1 MLKTAH
7 DAEEFMRTGARVSP
21 SWPGGDLRGRI
32 RCSRLISRRS
42 RQNPLQ
48 TGRAIR
54 CRRGGPYVADG
65 AGHTFS
71 TISTQRRRSDRVS
84 GKLSVSRR
92 APHAGLGFQPQS
104 PAISFFKSA
113 LSVSCSAWVSD
124 NKSRS
129 SLATWRPIASSIR
142 RLPGSVSTISLPR
155 RTTMVPEV
163 TR

>member
-54 CRRGGPYVADG
+54 FPIEGRPCSFIRRCKRVGLDISAPTLRPPTSPRWCR
-65 AGHTFS
+65 
-71 TISTQRRRSDRVS
+71 
-84 GKLSVSRR
+84 
-92 APHAGLGFQPQS
+92 
-104 PAISFFKSA
+104 KSA
-113 LSVSCSAWVSD
+113 ENILHSHPQAACLQ
-124 NKSRS
+124 
-129 SLATWRPIASSIR
+129 LASPLGHP
-142 RLPGSVSTISLPR
+142 RLAHTLVKTIESFEATPPR
-155 RTTMVPEV
+155 GVARTT
-163 TR
+163 RNG